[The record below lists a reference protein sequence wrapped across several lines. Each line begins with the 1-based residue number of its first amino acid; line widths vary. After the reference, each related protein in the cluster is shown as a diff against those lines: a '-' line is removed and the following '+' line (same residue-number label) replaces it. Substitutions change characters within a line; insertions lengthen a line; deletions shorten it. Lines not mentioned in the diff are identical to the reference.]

1 MGNLFGFA
9 RAPRVKTAGACPH
22 FASRRAGTEQK
33 CGLSPSPRRFSRF
46 GEAAATSVGLS
57 LLFMVVYGGTNWLTS
72 LRSDVGTWYFAWE
85 RYIPFVPL
93 MVVPYMSIDLFFAAA
108 PFLCSDRDELRRF
121 RRRIALSI
129 VVAGI
134 CFLLMPLKL
143 GFPKPKLDGW
153 IGATF
158 GWFFAT
164 DMPYNLCPS
173 LHIALRTILADA
185 YGRHTRGFWRVA
197 AAVWFSLVGFSTVL
211 THQHQVV
218 DVIGGFVLAIV
229 CFYVVQSV
237 SARRAVTPNW
247 RIAVY
252 YAAACLALAGLA
264 RLLWPWGAVLLWPA
278 AACMIATLAYC
289 GLGPAIYRKSNGRL
303 PLSTWIVLA
312 PLIVGQELSLRY
324 YRRQCRAWDE
334 AAPNVWI
341 GRCLSNR
348 EAQAAIRA
356 GVTAVLDLTAEFS
369 EAPAFLAIDYLNV
382 PILDLTAPTPAQL
395 QQCVDFISAR
405 APQGIVYVHC
415 KIGYSRSAAVVG
427 CYLLASGLATTAE
440 EAIARLRIIRPSI
453 VIRPEAT
460 QATADFAARP
470 DPTPSPVLEVLSTPV
485 AAEELP

>member
-1 MGNLFGFA
+1 MST
-9 RAPRVKTAGACPH
+9 PR
-22 FASRRAGTEQK
+22 
-33 CGLSPSPRRFSRF
+33 CGRLIV
-46 GEAAATSVGLS
+46 AAAGTSVGLS
-57 LLFMVVYGGTNWLTS
+57 LLFVVVYGGTNWLTS
-72 LRSDVGTWYFAWE
+72 LRSDVGTWYFEWE
-85 RYIPFVPL
+85 KYIPFVPL

-108 PFLCSDRDELRRF
+108 PFLCSQRDELRTF

-158 GWFFAT
+158 GWFFAA

-173 LHIALRTILADA
+173 LHIALRTILAET
-185 YGRHTRGFWRVA
+185 YGRHSRGFWRVA

-218 DVIGGFVLAIV
+218 DVAGGFVLAIV
-229 CFYVVQSV
+229 CFYVVPSV
-237 SARRAVTPNW
+237 SARRVVTPNW

-252 YAAACLALAGLA
+252 YATSCLALGGLA
-264 RLLWPWGAVLLWPA
+264 VVCWPWGAVLLWPA
-278 AACMIATLAYC
+278 AACMIATTAYC
-289 GLGPAIYRKSNGRL
+289 GLGPAIYRKTNGRL
-303 PLSTWIVLA
+303 PLSTRIVLA
-312 PLIVGQELSLRY
+312 PLLLGQELSLRY

-395 QQCVDFISAR
+395 QQGFDFISAH
-405 APQGIVYVHC
+405 APHGIVYVHC

-427 CYLLASGLATTAE
+427 CYLLASGLATTAR
-440 EAIARLRIIRPSI
+440 EAIARLRAVRPSI
-453 VIRPEAT
+453 VVRPEAA
-460 QATADFAARP
+460 QAIADFAAIQCPALAPSLEIRG
-470 DPTPSPVLEVLSTPV
+470 TPL
-485 AAEELP
+485 AAEKFT